1 MPTDLTGCG
10 GAARQPI
17 APLALTAYRSRADT
31 VRGARPLS
39 VPALNSNKH
48 RTLDSLRE
56 SAMVVDPLPFV
67 TYSFVMSI
75 TPGPNNVMLTA
86 SGAAFGFRRT
96 IPHMLGISFGCA
108 IQLLAVCAGLG
119 AIFTQWP
126 ESQTVLRWVGAL
138 YLLYLGVRML
148 NSGPADGDANKRPVT
163 FLEAAA
169 FQFLN
174 PKAWVMS
181 ITAASLFLPHEF
193 GVLAAGA
200 YMLAI
205 MVVMNMPCIAVWA
218 LFGSSLR
225 RFLER
230 PASRMGFNAAMAV
243 ALTATGVIMVL

>member
-1 MPTDLTGCG
+1 M
-10 GAARQPI
+10 I
-17 APLALTAYRSRADT
+17 
-31 VRGARPLS
+31 
-39 VPALNSNKH
+39 
-48 RTLDSLRE
+48 
-56 SAMVVDPLPFV
+56 VDPLPFA

-96 IPHMLGISFGCA
+96 IPHMLGISVGFGVE
-108 IQLLAVCAGLG
+108 LLAVCAGLG
-119 AIFTQWP
+119 AVFTRWP
-126 ESQTVLRWVGAL
+126 ELQTVLRWVGAL

-148 NSGPADGDANKRPVT
+148 SSGFANTDVSQRPVT
-163 FLEAAA
+163 FLEAAV

-174 PKAWVMS
+174 PKAWVMT
-181 ITAASLFLPHEF
+181 ITAATLFLPHEI

-200 YMLAI
+200 YMLAV
-205 MVVMNMPCIAVWA
+205 MVVMNLPCIAVWA

-243 ALTATGVIMVL
+243 ALTATGVIMVM